1 MDVRKG
7 FAHKLKK
14 GDADEDNPLR
24 FNVGNSRFMEDTI
37 TLQKKTKRP
46 WLCGLCSPN
55 IWGLSVLQNIPL
67 YSLILNSLIK
77 SLSILL
83 HIGSEFI
90 FIHMIIHLYYGYN
103 LRKVIS

>member
-1 MDVRKG
+1 METIPLDLMWEIPGSWKTPTLYKRILKDHGCMNYV
-7 FAHKLKK
+7 AHMFGEFQFCK
-14 GDADEDNPLR
+14 
-24 FNVGNSRFMEDTI
+24 
-37 TLQKKTKRP
+37 TL
-46 WLCGLCSPN
+46 
-55 IWGLSVLQNIPL
+55 PL

-83 HIGSEFI
+83 HIDSEFI